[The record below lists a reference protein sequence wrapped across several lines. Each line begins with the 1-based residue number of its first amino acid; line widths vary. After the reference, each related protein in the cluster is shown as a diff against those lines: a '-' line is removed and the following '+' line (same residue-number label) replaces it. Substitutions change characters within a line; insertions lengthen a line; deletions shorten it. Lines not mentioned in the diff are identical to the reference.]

1 MRLLSGVVA
10 TGGCLLVAVPA
21 YAEPVPVAE
30 GVPQIEEA
38 CVASRK
44 AFFDGGVVVLREKPK
59 GDPVQVQRFDPVRG
73 RVTDSGWPAI
83 IVGYPAAVTVPLGFA
98 TMIAVSLATQATL
111 PPGLSRTFARMHV
124 PERLGMGIERLP
136 EG

>member
-1 MRLLSGVVA
+1 MLA
-10 TGGCLLVAVPA
+10 Q
-21 YAEPVPVAE
+21 EVPVE
-30 GVPQIEEA
+30 GKRDATAP
-38 CVASRK
+38 
-44 AFFDGGVVVLREKPK
+44 
-59 GDPVQVQRFDPVRG
+59 
-73 RVTDSGWPAI
+73 
-83 IVGYPAAVTVPLGFA
+83 GYPAAVTVPLGFA